1 MKKSPVAACVAG
13 TAGTEFGDM
22 LLEETKLEKNMSSV
36 IDKINKVICKDHP
49 EYKGVKPN
57 VTERNGELLLVYETC
72 EKTEDGLKLPMQLR
86 VKADAEGRIKA
97 ISASR

>member
-1 MKKSPVAACVAG
+1 MG
-13 TAGTEFGDM
+13 
-22 LLEETKLEKNMSSV
+22 SV
-36 IDKINKVICKDHP
+36 VDKINKVIYRDHP
-49 EYKGVKPN
+49 QFKGVKPK
-57 VTERNGELLLVYETC
+57 VTDRNGELLLVYETC